1 MARVTILDDS
11 RLARTFAAGALR
23 AKGLEVTELEPES
36 LPQVIDA
43 LKAEP
48 PDLLLVDLLMPTC
61 PGLSVVRK
69 IRQEE
74 DLKDL
79 RIVVLS
85 AHRDDGQVQ
94 QLEKLGVQ
102 GFLPK
107 PVDASAVAY
116 LVKTVLEGDAPST

>member
-23 AKGLEVTELEPES
+23 AKGIQVTELEPES
-36 LPQVIDA
+36 LGQVIDA
-43 LKAEP
+43 LRLEL

-61 PGLSVVRK
+61 PGLAVIRR

-79 RIVVLS
+79 KIVVLS
-85 AHRDDGQVQ
+85 AHRDDAQVQ

-107 PVDASAVAY
+107 PVDANAVGY
-116 LVKTVLEGDAPST
+116 LVKMVLEQA

>member
-23 AKGLEVTELEPES
+23 AKGIQVTELEPES
-36 LPQVIDA
+36 LGQVIDA
-43 LKAEP
+43 LRLEL
-48 PDLLLVDLLMPTC
+48 PDLLLVDLLMPSC
-61 PGLSVVRK
+61 PGLAVVRK

-79 RIVVLS
+79 KIVVLS
-85 AHRDDGQVQ
+85 AHRDEAQVQ

-107 PVDASAVAY
+107 PVDANAVGY
-116 LVKTVLEGDAPST
+116 LVKMVLEQE

>member
-11 RLARTFAAGALR
+11 RLARTYAAGALR
-23 AKGLEVTELEPES
+23 AKGIEVTELEPES
-36 LPQVIDA
+36 LSQVIDA
-43 LKAEP
+43 LRLEL

-61 PGLSVVRK
+61 PGLAVIRK

-79 RIVVLS
+79 KIVVLS
-85 AHRDDGQVQ
+85 AHRDEAQVQ

-107 PVDASAVAY
+107 PVDANAVGY
-116 LVKTVLEGDAPST
+116 LVKMVLEQA

>member
-23 AKGLEVTELEPES
+23 AKGIQVTELEPES
-36 LPQVIDA
+36 LAQVIEA
-43 LKAEP
+43 LRMEL

-61 PGLSVVRK
+61 PGLAVIRK

-74 DLKDL
+74 DLKAL
-79 RIVVLS
+79 KIVVLS
-85 AHRDDGQVQ
+85 AHRDEAQVE

-107 PVDASAVAY
+107 PVDANAVGY
-116 LVKTVLEGDAPST
+116 LVKMVLEQD

>member
-36 LPQVIDA
+36 LAQVMDA
-43 LKAEP
+43 LRAEP

-61 PGLSVVRK
+61 PGLAVVRK
-69 IRQEE
+69 IRQDE

-79 RIVVLS
+79 RIIILS

-107 PVDASAVAY
+107 PVDGAAVGY
-116 LVKTVLEGDAPST
+116 LAQLVLGGPGA

>member
-36 LPQVIDA
+36 LAQVIDA
-43 LKAEP
+43 LRLEM

-61 PGLSVVRK
+61 PGLAVVRR

-74 DLKDL
+74 GLKHL
-79 RIVVLS
+79 KIVILS
-85 AHRDDGQVQ
+85 AHRDESQMQ

-107 PVDASAVAY
+107 PVDANAVGY
-116 LVKTVLEGDAPST
+116 LVKMVLEQP

>member
-23 AKGLEVTELEPES
+23 AKGIQVSELEPES
-36 LPQVIDA
+36 LGQVIDA
-43 LKAEP
+43 LRLEL

-61 PGLSVVRK
+61 PGLEVISK

-79 RIVVLS
+79 KIVVLS
-85 AHRDDGQVQ
+85 AHRDEAQVE

-107 PVDASAVAY
+107 PVDANAVGY
-116 LVKTVLEGDAPST
+116 LVKMVLEQD